1 MSLLEIIA
9 LLIGVSAVGGLLNH
23 RFLRLPHT
31 IGLVVFALAASAI
44 VVAIEFLNPGLGIQK
59 TIADA
64 IGEIDFQKALMEGM
78 LSALLFA
85 GAAHVDLSELAE
97 RKWSIGLMATV
108 GVITSTFLVG
118 GTIWAISQGLGFEL
132 PFIWALVFGALISP
146 TDPVAVL
153 SILKTVRVPRLLQ
166 AKIAGESLLNDGVGV
181 VVFSIL
187 VVIATGVAGHAGGSG
202 EIDAAEILTL
212 FAQEALGGAALGMI
226 AGLIAYWLMRSID
239 EHNIEVMI
247 TIALVTGVYALAL
260 RLHASGPIAVVVAG
274 LFIGNHGRR
283 FAMSAKTREHVFQF
297 WELTDEILNSVLF
310 LLIGLEVLVVT
321 FSPEH
326 FGIAILAIPV
336 VLVAR
341 FIAVA
346 IPISLLRFRDEF
358 EDGAVRI
365 LTWAGLRG
373 GISVA
378 LALSLPNNEYKP
390 AILTMTYAV
399 VVFSILVQGL
409 TVEKLVRA
417 TIKETVVDP
426 SGPPGATTG
435 QNETPHAA
443 SALAPEILG
452 RPGMKTADLPP
463 DNLAV
468 DRGGIRARR
477 RERGKSKG

>member
-9 LLIGVSAVGGLLNH
+9 MLIGFSALGGLINH
-23 RFLRLPHT
+23 RVLKLPHT
-31 IGLVVFALAASAI
+31 IGLVVVALLASGLVLLI
-44 VVAIEFLNPGLGIQK
+44 EYVVPGTNIQE
-59 TIADA
+59 TLSDA

-85 GAAHVDLSELAE
+85 GAAHVDLTELAE
-97 RKWSIGLMATV
+97 RKWAIGLMATV
-108 GVITSTFLVG
+108 GVVTSTFIVG
-118 GTIWAISQGLGFEL
+118 GATWAIGQALGFDI
-132 PFIWALVFGALISP
+132 PFIWALIFGALISP

-187 VVIATGVAGHAGGSG
+187 VAIATGGAGAHGGG
-202 EIDAAEILTL
+202 EIGAAEIATL
-212 FAQEALGGAALGMI
+212 FAHEALGGAALGMI
-226 AGLIAYWLMRSID
+226 AGLIAYWMMRMID

-274 LFIGNHGRR
+274 LFIGNHGAR
-283 FAMSAKTREHVFQF
+283 FAMSKETRDHVFQF

-326 FGIAILAIPV
+326 FGIALAMIPV
-336 VLVAR
+336 VLIAR

-346 IPISLLRFRDEF
+346 IPISFLRIKSSF
-358 EDGAVRI
+358 EDGAIRI

-378 LALSLPNNEYKP
+378 LALSLPNTEYKP

-409 TVEKLVRA
+409 TVERLVRA
-417 TIKETVVDP
+417 VIKDAAEDP
-426 SGPPGATTG
+426 SHPLRPD
-435 QNETPHAA
+435 
-443 SALAPEILG
+443 PEELD
-452 RPGMKTADLPP
+452 A
-463 DNLAV
+463 
-468 DRGGIRARR
+468 ARR
-477 RERGKSKG
+477 AGQAVTPEESNSSNS